1 MLLLLCN
8 KKVSVDLFQPESI
21 GIIRVIPPEKR
32 LLDEVRARIPEDCI
46 GAALIRAEYELGDG
60 GNLYAVGFGGN
71 SQGDSVSSHVKAL
84 NPEGGG
90 HYVQPVYPAAYILI

>member
-21 GIIRVIPPEKR
+21 GIIRVIPPEKH
-32 LLDEVRARIPEDCI
+32 LLDQVRARSPEDCI
-46 GAALIRAEYELGDG
+46 GAALIRTEVELGNG

-71 SQGDSVSSHVKAL
+71 SHDDSVSRHVKAV
-84 NPEGGG
+84 NPEGCG
-90 HYVQPVYPAAYILI
+90 HYIQPVYPAAYILI